1 MLDSASGRNLE
12 EDDFSD
18 VDFVIST
25 MGVAGDLSVHNELIG
40 VTSVMVDTA
49 IMPQYIVSA
58 PAQFQALPTVTPTQ
72 NIQGTPFQC
81 AYMPNPKWQF
91 FALNLPPC
99 AQMAPSAVLS
109 EREHLVLQQE
119 EALKCEHQQLEAWK
133 LGVEVERLALQLH
146 TSQPQFQSP
155 ATKIGP

>member
-25 MGVAGDLSVHNELIG
+25 TSVAGDLSVHSELIG

-58 PAQFQALPTVTPTQ
+58 PAQFQALPTATAT
-72 NIQGTPFQC
+72 
-81 AYMPNPKWQF
+81 
-91 FALNLPPC
+91 
-99 AQMAPSAVLS
+99 APM
-109 EREHLVLQQE
+109 H
-119 EALKCEHQQLEAWK
+119 
-133 LGVEVERLALQLH
+133 
-146 TSQPQFQSP
+146 P
-155 ATKIGP
+155 

>member
-1 MLDSASGRNLE
+1 
-12 EDDFSD
+12 
-18 VDFVIST
+18 
-25 MGVAGDLSVHNELIG
+25 
-40 VTSVMVDTA
+40 
-49 IMPQYIVSA
+49 
-58 PAQFQALPTVTPTQ
+58 
-72 NIQGTPFQC
+72 
-81 AYMPNPKWQF
+81 MPNPKWQF
-91 FALNLPPC
+91 FALNLPPR

-109 EREHLVLQQE
+109 EHEHLVLQQE